1 MKNLK
6 QKISKIGR
14 DLFMENSI
22 MKKKI
27 HLLFFCIISLFSF
40 FAYAQEVEVEVIP
53 KEPIAGEAFNL
64 NFKVKSNSSTE
75 ADISFN
81 PYGAEVVG
89 RQNQGISIK
98 TMYIN
103 GRLSTSKEINYSYEM
118 IAQRPGTV
126 RISDIM
132 IDLDGRIVKKDNL
145 IINVLREPK
154 QLPAILAVALADKKS
169 IFVGEG
175 FTVRYYLYYKTGV
188 LNTEI
193 KEFPKLNRFFKR
205 FLQESNNPERV
216 EYEGEVYNRT
226 LVYSARLFS
235 DKDGKF
241 FVDPITLRVQFQER
255 SRQDPFANLG
265 LSFGS
270 GKISQSNVSSKSI
283 EIEVKK
289 LPAENVP
296 PHFTGLVGKHSFD
309 LSLNKSKFLINEPV
323 ELKLKVTGPGNL
335 ESFDAPKLI
344 NDQAFE
350 EFETNSDLS
359 IETDITASKTFDY
372 TYLGRSKT
380 ALKATQLPFSYFN
393 PETQQYVT
401 VNVNLPEIFLEG
413 DSVAA
418 VKNEVTEEPK
428 NELPIPGL
436 LKNVEPATPKV
447 YKPIAPIFELNIP
460 LSNSHYWIYGIL
472 STLLLLG
479 IILQVP
485 IFGPLTT
492 EKPLEKYLQL
502 IQKKG
507 FNYKNLHQFFEQ
519 AALLS
524 TSTSFKSID
533 ELIRPLNL
541 SDSTKK
547 YFTHLMAEMEKRE
560 FYDKRLPLKNSFDKK
575 AFKELI
581 DSLQEKVES

>member
-1 MKNLK
+1 MKNKLHFFWLTLC
-6 QKISKIGR
+6 I
-14 DLFMENSI
+14 
-22 MKKKI
+22 
-27 HLLFFCIISLFSF
+27 LLPLNVI
-40 FAYAQEVEVEVIP
+40 AQEVEVEVVP

-64 NFKVKSNSSTE
+64 NFKVKSTSSMD

-126 RISDIM
+126 RISDIN
-132 IDLDGRIVKKDNL
+132 IDLDGRIIKKDNL
-145 IINVLREPK
+145 IINILREPK
-154 QLPAILAVALADKKS
+154 QLPAVLAVALTDKKS
-169 IFVGEG
+169 LYVGEG

-216 EYEGEVYNRT
+216 DYEGEVYNRT
-226 LVYSARLFS
+226 LVYSARLFA

-265 LSFGS
+265 ISFGS
-270 GKISQSNVSSKSI
+270 GKISQSNVSSKSV

-296 PHFTGLVGKHSFD
+296 PHFTGLVGKHNFD
-309 LSLNKSKFLINEPV
+309 LTLNKSKFLINEPV
-323 ELKLKVTGPGNL
+323 ELKLKVTGSGNL

-344 NDQAFE
+344 TDPAFE

-372 TYLGRSKT
+372 TYLGRTKA
-380 ALKATQLPFSYFN
+380 ALKATTIPFSYFN
-393 PETQQYVT
+393 PETQQYMT
-401 VNVNLPEIFLEG
+401 VNVNLPEILLEG
-413 DSVAA
+413 EGVAP
-418 VKNEVTEEPK
+418 VKSEKTEETK
-428 NELPIPGL
+428 TDLPLPDL
-436 LKNVEPATPKV
+436 LKPTIPQAPKV
-447 YKPIAPIFELNIP
+447 YKPVAPIFDVKVP
-460 LSNSHYWIYGIL
+460 LSNSHYWINGLL
-472 STLLLLG
+472 SFLF
-479 IILQVP
+479 IIGLVVQIP
-485 IFGPLTT
+485 WSGRSNM
-492 EKPLEKYLQL
+492 KGPLEKSLEA

-507 FNYKNLHQFFEQ
+507 FNYNNLHHFFEQ
-519 AALLS
+519 AALES
-524 TSTSFKSID
+524 TKTSFTSIE
-533 ELIRPLNL
+533 ELIKPLNL
-541 SDSTKK
+541 SEGSKK
-547 YFTHLMAEMEKRE
+547 YFTHLMSEMEKRE

-581 DSLQEKVES
+581 DSLEVKS

>member
-1 MKNLK
+1 
-6 QKISKIGR
+6 
-14 DLFMENSI
+14 
-22 MKKKI
+22 MKKRI
-27 HLLFFCIISLFSF
+27 NVLFFCFVSIFSF
-40 FAYAQEVEVEVIP
+40 LTHAQEVEVEVVP

-64 NFKVKSNSSTE
+64 NFKVKSNSSTD

-126 RISDIM
+126 RISDII

-154 QLPAILAVALADKKS
+154 QLPAILAVAIADKKS
-169 IFVGEG
+169 IYVGEG

-226 LVYSARLFS
+226 LVYSARLFA

-265 LSFGS
+265 ISFGS
-270 GKISQSNVSSKSI
+270 GKISQNNVSSKSI

-372 TYLGRSKT
+372 TYLGRAKT
-380 ALKATQLPFSYFN
+380 ALKASLLPFSYFN

-401 VNVNLPEIFLEG
+401 VNVNLPEIILEG
-413 DSVAA
+413 DNVAA
-418 VKNEVTEEPK
+418 VKNEVPEEPK
-428 NELPIPGL
+428 NELAIPEI
-436 LKNVEPATPKV
+436 LKSVERTSPKV
-447 YKPIAPIFELNIP
+447 YKPIAPIFEFNIP
-460 LSNSHYWIYGIL
+460 LSNSRYWIYGIL
-472 STLLLLG
+472 STLLFIGILLQIPFLG
-479 IILQVP
+479 S
-485 IFGPLTT
+485 FST
-492 EKPLEKYLQL
+492 EKPLERSLQL

-507 FNYKNLHQFFEQ
+507 FNYKNLHHFFEQ
-519 AALLS
+519 AALES
-524 TSTSFKSID
+524 TNTSFKSID
-533 ELIRPLNL
+533 ELIKPLNL

-560 FYDKRLPLKNSFDKK
+560 FYDKRLPLKNNFDRK
-575 AFKELI
+575 AFKELV
-581 DSLQEKVES
+581 DNLKDKVDN

>member
-1 MKNLK
+1 MVLMM
-6 QKISKIGR
+6 IPFG
-14 DLFMENSI
+14 L
-22 MKKKI
+22 
-27 HLLFFCIISLFSF
+27 H
-40 FAYAQEVEVEVIP
+40 AQEVEVEVVP

-64 NFKVKSNSSTE
+64 NFKVKSTSSTE

-118 IAQRPGTV
+118 ISQRPGTV
-126 RISDIM
+126 RISDIV

-154 QLPAILAVALADKKS
+154 QLPAILAVAITDKKS
-169 IFVGEG
+169 LYVGEG

-205 FLQESNNPERV
+205 FLQENNNPERV

-226 LVYSARLFS
+226 LVYSARLFA

-255 SRQDPFANLG
+255 SRQDPFANFG
-265 LSFGS
+265 ISFGS
-270 GKISQSNVSSKSI
+270 GKISQNNVSSKSI

-309 LSLNKSKFLINEPV
+309 LTLNKSKFLVNEPV

-335 ESFDAPKLI
+335 ESFDGPKLI
-344 NDQAFE
+344 TDPAFE

-372 TYLGRSKT
+372 TYLGRTKA
-380 ALKATQLPFSYFN
+380 ALKATNIPFAYFN

-401 VNVNLPEIFLEG
+401 VNVSLPEILLEG
-413 DSVAA
+413 EGTLPIKSEKA
-418 VKNEVTEEPK
+418 EEPK
-428 NELPIPGL
+428 TELALPDL
-436 LKNVEPATPKV
+436 LKSTQPQAPKV
-447 YKPIAPIFELNIP
+447 YKPVAPIFDVKIP
-460 LSNSHYWIYGIL
+460 LSNSHYWINGFL
-472 STLLLLG
+472 SFLF
-479 IILQVP
+479 IIALALQIP
-485 IFGPLTT
+485 FSGRSTA
-492 EKPLEKYLQL
+492 KGPLEKSLEA

-507 FNYKNLHQFFEQ
+507 FNYNNLHHFFEQ
-519 AALLS
+519 AAQKS
-524 TSTSFKSID
+524 TTGSFTSIN
-533 ELIRPLNL
+533 ELIGPLEL
-541 SDSTKK
+541 SDGTKK

-581 DSLQEKVES
+581 DSLESKS